1 MTGTCH
7 REPAGGDFPP
17 PPLCRPGGR
26 AWPGGFFL
34 LTGKIR
40 ENLPGSFAP
49 FLSSVCCGPSGP
61 ASLTSDCP
69 MLTERPPASA
79 FS

>member
-34 LTGKIR
+34 LSGNR

-49 FLSSVCCGPSGP
+49 FLLSVCCGPSGP